1 MGNPFFSTVEILV
14 LVTALSVD
22 AFVASFAYGTNRI
35 KIPLRSVAVISI
47 ICSAIFAV
55 SLFLGSLIRPFM
67 PTHFAG
73 LLCFAILFVLGIV
86 KLCDSAIKSFI
97 RRSQGGHKKI
107 SFSAMHLRFILDVY
121 ANPENADSDC
131 SKSLSPKEAAPLAI
145 ALSLDGLAVGFGAAL
160 PDVNPIQAIL
170 FSLIINVAAVCL
182 GCLVGNKVA
191 EKVPLDLSWV
201 SGLLLMVLAFLKL
214 T

>member
-107 SFSAMHLRFILDVY
+107 SFSECICVSYWMYMPIRKMRTATAPKVCPQKKQRLWQLH
-121 ANPENADSDC
+121 C
-131 SKSLSPKEAAPLAI
+131 LST
-145 ALSLDGLAVGFGAAL
+145 G
-160 PDVNPIQAIL
+160 
-170 FSLIINVAAVCL
+170 
-182 GCLVGNKVA
+182 
-191 EKVPLDLSWV
+191 WR
-201 SGLLLMVLAFLKL
+201 
-214 T
+214 